1 MERPSTREIHRM
13 RLAVLLAAA
22 ALAAPAHA
30 DPASEA
36 ARAYTVE
43 ASVAPAGLK
52 VGETGALRVA
62 IKPAPKAHVHPEAP
76 LKVTLSATPGLT
88 LAKQKVGRAELSDPR
103 AEAPRFEVAVTGAVA
118 GKQQASA
125 MLDFFICSDA
135 WCVKQV
141 REVKVDVDV
150 K

>member
-1 MERPSTREIHRM
+1 M
-13 RLAVLLAAA
+13 RLAVLLAAT
-22 ALAAPAHA
+22 ALATPAHA

-36 ARAYTVE
+36 AKAYAVE
-43 ASVAPAGLK
+43 ASVAPAALK
-52 VGETGALRVA
+52 VGEAGALRVA

-88 LAKQKVGRAELSDPR
+88 LAKQKVGRADLSDPR
-103 AEAPRFEVAVTGAVA
+103 AEAPRFEVALVGAAA
-118 GKQQASA
+118 GRQQVSA